1 MFGSV
6 KTLTLMAVMMVCAV
20 NAAGVSPVEKCTQA
34 KHLSAAQG
42 MCQTHGANDK
52 SVACVCT
59 ESMPI
64 CLQSDLDQTKKPENC
79 SPAAHEACVGSCATG
94 VLAVKCAGTSPATC
108 MSIDPA
114 VKQKLAQ
121 LGL

>member
-6 KTLTLMAVMMVCAV
+6 KTFTLMAVMMVCAV
-20 NAAGVSPVEKCTQA
+20 NAGVSPVEKCTQT

-42 MCQTHGANDK
+42 LCQSHGVNDK
-52 SVACVCT
+52 SMACVCT
-59 ESMPI
+59 EAMPI
-64 CLQSDLDQTKKPENC
+64 CVQSDLDQTKKPENC
-79 SPAAHEACVGSCATG
+79 SPALHEACVGSCASG
-94 VLAVKCAGTSPATC
+94 VLAVKCAGTSASTC

-121 LGL
+121 LDF